1 MVNNSWSVDLG
12 LRKFV
17 LGNRWLVDMSLK
29 ELWAEVSMF
38 DILSALILGSDSNDQ
53 LIRIDLIQAM
63 PTIS

>member
-1 MVNNSWSVDLG
+1 MDLG

>member
-1 MVNNSWSVDLG
+1 
-12 LRKFV
+12 
-17 LGNRWLVDMSLK
+17 MSLK